1 MDNKEICNNC
11 DYTNSC
17 DDEQK
22 AQTEE
27 ALCMKQYKLNYL
39 YNEALIPVKQRK
51 RIKLVTD
58 ADKSDTEVFT
68 ELNEIA
74 NHADTFAAEGDNLY
88 IFSANT
94 GNGKTSWAIRIV
106 QSYFDKIW
114 PTATLECKAL
124 FINVPRFLLAL
135 KDNINTGNDE
145 YVRQIKDNVIKADIV
160 IWDDIGSKTAT
171 IFEAESLFSIIDL
184 RLNMGKA
191 NIFTSNLNRDE
202 LWNTLGDRLAS
213 RIYGSSI
220 IAEIRG
226 IDKRGLHK

>member
-1 MDNKEICNNC
+1 MDKEICNNC

-17 DDEQK
+17 VEEQK
-22 AQTEE
+22 AQAKES
-27 ALCMKQYKLNYL
+27 LCMKQYKLNYL
-39 YNEALIPVKQRK
+39 YNESLIPIKQRK

-58 ADKSDTEVFT
+58 TDKSDTVVFT
-68 ELNEIA
+68 QLNEIA
-74 NHADTFAAEGDNLY
+74 KHADSFAAEGDNLY

-114 PTATLECKAL
+114 STATLECKAL
-124 FINVPRFLLAL
+124 FVNVPRFLLAL
-135 KDNINTGNDE
+135 KDNITTGNDE
-145 YVRQIKDNVIKADIV
+145 YVRQIKENAIKADIV
-160 IWDDIGSKTAT
+160 IWDDVGSKAT
-171 IFEAESLFSIIDL
+171 TVFEADSLFSIIDL

-202 LWNTLGDRLAS
+202 LWEKLGDRLAS

-226 IDKRGLHK
+226 IDKRGLYK

>member
-1 MDNKEICNNC
+1 MDNKELCSTC

-17 DDEQK
+17 DEEQK
-22 AQTEE
+22 AQAEGT
-27 ALCMKQYKLNYL
+27 LCMKQYKLNYL
-39 YNEALIPVKQRK
+39 YNEALIPEKQRK

-58 ADKSDTEVFT
+58 ADKSDTEVFKQ
-68 ELNEIA
+68 LNEIA
-74 NHADTFAAEGDNLY
+74 NNADLFADEGDNLY
-88 IFSANT
+88 IFSAKT

-160 IWDDIGSKTAT
+160 VWDDVGSKAAT

-184 RLNMGKA
+184 RLNMGRA

-202 LWNTLGDRLAS
+202 LCEKLGDRLAS

-226 IDKRGLHK
+226 KDKRGLYK